1 MSWIHAARTRLRL
14 LFARRAAEARMNDER
29 IGRNY
34 AEALLTLARKDGEQ
48 EEWGALMDAIS
59 VGMRENQTLRT
70 FLESPKLS
78 AARKIQI
85 LEKAMGR
92 GVPKLFMRFLE
103 TVIMKRR
110 QMLIPEIASEY
121 RQLIDDSEDR
131 VHVNVTVARELAGPE
146 KDALARQLGR
156 LFGKRVVPHMSLN
169 PAILGGVI
177 VKVGDTV
184 MDGSV
189 RRRLASLKQRMLA
202 TAAR

>member
-1 MSWIHAARTRLRL
+1 
-14 LFARRAAEARMNDER
+14 MNEER

-34 AEALLTLARKDGEQ
+34 AEALLTLARKNGEQ
-48 EEWGALMDAIS
+48 EEWGALIDAIS
-59 VGMRENQTLRT
+59 VGMREDHTLRT

-78 AARKIQI
+78 AARKIE
-85 LEKAMGR
+85 LLKKALGKK
-92 GVPKLFMRFLE
+92 VPPLFLRFLE

-121 RQLIDDSEDR
+121 RSLIDESEDR
-131 VHVNVTVARELAGPE
+131 VHVNVTVAREPAEPE
-146 KDALARQLGR
+146 KDALVKQLSR
-156 LFGKRVVPHMSLN
+156 LFGKRVVPHISLN

-189 RRRLASLKQRMLA
+189 RRRLASLRQRMLA
-202 TAAR
+202 TVSR

>member
-1 MSWIHAARTRLRL
+1 
-14 LFARRAAEARMNDER
+14 MNDER

-34 AEALLTLARKDGEQ
+34 AEALLTLAGKSGGQ
-48 EEWGALMDAIS
+48 EEWGEIMDAIS
-59 VGMRENQTLRT
+59 VAMRENPTLKT

-85 LEKAMGR
+85 MEKALGR
-92 GVPKLFMRFLE
+92 GVPKLLMRFLE

-121 RQLIDDSEDR
+121 RMLIDEAEDR
-131 VHVNVTVARELAGPE
+131 VHVNVTVAREPGEPE
-146 KDALARQLGR
+146 RDALARQLSR
-156 LFGKRVVPHMSLN
+156 LFGKRVVPHISLN
-169 PAILGGVI
+169 PAILGGII

-189 RRRLASLKQRMLA
+189 RRRLASLRQRMLA
-202 TAAR
+202 TATR

>member
-1 MSWIHAARTRLRL
+1 
-14 LFARRAAEARMNDER
+14 MNDER

-48 EEWGALMDAIS
+48 EEWGALIDAIS
-59 VGMRENQTLRT
+59 VGMREDQTLKT

-78 AARKIQI
+78 SARKVEI

-92 GVPKLFMRFLE
+92 RVPKLFMRFLE
-103 TVIMKRR
+103 AVIMKRR
-110 QMLIPEIASEY
+110 QMLIPEIASAY
-121 RQLIDDSEDR
+121 RQLIDESEDR
-131 VHVNVTVARELAGPE
+131 VHVNVTVARELEGPE

-189 RRRLASLKQRMLA
+189 RRRLASLRQRMLA
-202 TAAR
+202 TAGR

>member
-1 MSWIHAARTRLRL
+1 
-14 LFARRAAEARMNDER
+14 MNDER

-34 AEALLTLARKDGEQ
+34 AEALLTLARKSGEQ
-48 EEWGALMDAIS
+48 EEWGAIIEAIS
-59 VGMRENQTLRT
+59 VGMRETPTLKT

-78 AARKIQI
+78 AARKVEII
-85 LEKAMGR
+85 EKALGR
-92 GVPKLFMRFLE
+92 GVPRVFMRFIE
-103 TVIMKRR
+103 AVIMKRR

-121 RQLIDDSEDR
+121 RNLIDDSEDR
-131 VHVNVTVARELAGPE
+131 VHVNVTVAREPAEPE
-146 KDALARQLGR
+146 KDALVRQLSR
-156 LFGKRVVPHMSLN
+156 LFGKRVVPHISLN

-189 RRRLASLKQRMLA
+189 RRRLASLRQRMLA